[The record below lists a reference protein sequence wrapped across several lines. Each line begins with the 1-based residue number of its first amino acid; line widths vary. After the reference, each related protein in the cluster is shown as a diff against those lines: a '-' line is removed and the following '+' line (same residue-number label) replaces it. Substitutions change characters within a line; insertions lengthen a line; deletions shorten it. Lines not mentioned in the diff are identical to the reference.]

1 MKMYRLSA
9 HQYFPIQ
16 PKEAW
21 DFLSSPENLQ
31 KITPKHMGFK
41 ILSGTQEPMYAG
53 QVIQYTVSPF
63 PGFRTRWVTEIT
75 HLEEG
80 SYFVDE
86 QRFGPY
92 SFWHHKHFISA
103 VENGTLMRDIID
115 YKLPMG
121 PLGNLAQTLFV
132 RRQLTAI
139 FRYREKTLEAAFGR
153 LPGYEAALAIKA
165 I

>member
-1 MKMYRLSA
+1 
-9 HQYFPIQ
+9 
-16 PKEAW
+16 
-21 DFLSSPENLQ
+21 
-31 KITPKHMGFK
+31 
-41 ILSGTQEPMYAG
+41 
-53 QVIQYTVSPF
+53 
-63 PGFRTRWVTEIT
+63 EIT

-153 LPGYEAALAIKA
+153 LPGYEAALAIEA